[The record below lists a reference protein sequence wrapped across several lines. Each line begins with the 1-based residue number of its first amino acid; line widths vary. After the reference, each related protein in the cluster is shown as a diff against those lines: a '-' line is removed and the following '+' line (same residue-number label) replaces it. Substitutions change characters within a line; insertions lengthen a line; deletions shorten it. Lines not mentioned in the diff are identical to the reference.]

1 MKTTDYKVGD
11 TVMLS
16 DGKKYTYMGERT
28 AICGI
33 KSHDYEPIEF
43 ISPWFKMMRDE
54 EGRAFVP
61 FMGKIEA
68 EVVTRTEADPKPIR
82 SRSEANPK
90 RKGLMRRALD
100 WWKESNR
107 WKHLVYAIPC
117 GVVLGWEFTVGLAV
131 GMEFKDKLWGGKP
144 DFIDY
149 LLTCLGGLIGWGVM
163 RLLGLDYL
171 VMELVKLII

>member
-11 TVMLS
+11 TVMLP
-16 DGKKYTYMGERT
+16 DGKKYTYMGER
-28 AICGI
+28 AIDGS
-33 KSHDYEPIEF
+33 KSHAYEPIES
-43 ISPWFKMMRDE
+43 ISLRFRTMRDE

-61 FMGKIEA
+61 FKRMIEA
-68 EVVTRTEADPKPIR
+68 EVVTRTEAD
-82 SRSEANPK
+82 PK

-100 WWKESNR
+100 WWKASNR

-149 LLTCLGGLIGWGVM
+149 ILTCVGGLIGWGVT

>member
-11 TVMLS
+11 TVMLP
-16 DGKKYTYMGERT
+16 DGKKYTYMGER
-28 AICGI
+28 AIGGS
-33 KSHDYEPIEF
+33 KSHDYEPIES
-43 ISPWFKMMRDE
+43 ISLWFEMMWDE

-61 FMGKIEA
+61 FTGMVEA
-68 EVVTRTEADPKPIR
+68 EVVTRTEAD
-82 SRSEANPK
+82 PK

-100 WWKESNR
+100 WWKASNR
-107 WKHLVYAIPC
+107 WEHLVYAIPC

-149 LLTCLGGLIGWGVM
+149 FLTCLGGLIGWGVM

-171 VMELVKLII
+171 ILTLIKIIL

>member
-11 TVMLS
+11 TVMLP
-16 DGKKYTYMGERT
+16 DGKKYTYMGER
-28 AICGI
+28 GI
-33 KSHDYEPIEF
+33 GGSKSHDYEPIEGKPPSF
-43 ISPWFKMMRDE
+43 GMMR
-54 EGRAFVP
+54 GGNGNMFAP
-61 FMGKIEA
+61 FRGMIEA
-68 EVVTRTEADPKPIR
+68 EVVTRAEAD
-82 SRSEANPK
+82 PK

-100 WWKESNR
+100 WWKASNR

-149 LLTCLGGLIGWGVM
+149 ILTCVGGLIGWGVT

>member
-11 TVMLS
+11 TVMLP
-16 DGKKYTYMGERT
+16 DGKKYTYMGEREV
-28 AICGI
+28 CGS
-33 KSHDYEPIEF
+33 KLHDYEPLEGK
-43 ISPWFKMMRDE
+43 SPWFGTARDK
-54 EGRAFVP
+54 EGNAFVP
-61 FMGKIEA
+61 FSEKQEA
-68 EVVTRTEADPKPIR
+68 EVIAEIVDT
-82 SRSEANPK
+82 PK

-149 LLTCLGGLIGWGVM
+149 ILTCVGGLIGWGVT

>member
-11 TVMLS
+11 TVMLP
-16 DGKKYTYMGERT
+16 DGKKYTYMGER
-28 AICGI
+28 AISGG
-33 KSHDYEPIEF
+33 KSHDYEPIES
-43 ISPWFKMMRDE
+43 ISPRFKMMWDE

-61 FMGKIEA
+61 FTRMIEA
-68 EVVTRTEADPKPIR
+68 EVVTRTEAD
-82 SRSEANPK
+82 PK

-100 WWKESNR
+100 WWKASNR

-149 LLTCLGGLIGWGVM
+149 FLTCLGGLIGWGAM

-171 VMELVKLII
+171 ILTLIKIIL

>member
-11 TVMLS
+11 TVMLP
-16 DGKKYTYMGERT
+16 DGKKYTYRGER
-28 AICGI
+28 AIGGSR
-33 KSHDYEPIEF
+33 SHDYEPIEGK
-43 ISPWFKMMRDE
+43 SPSFGMMRDE
-54 EGRAFVP
+54 NGNMFAP
-61 FMGKIEA
+61 FTRMTEA
-68 EVVTRTEADPKPIR
+68 EVVTRAEPDP
-82 SRSEANPK
+82 E
-90 RKGLMRRALD
+90 RKGLTRRALD

-171 VMELVKLII
+171 ILTLIKIIL

>member
-11 TVMLS
+11 TVMLP
-16 DGKKYTYMGERT
+16 DGKKYTYMGER
-28 AICGI
+28 AIDGS
-33 KSHDYEPIEF
+33 KSHAYEPIES
-43 ISPWFKMMRDE
+43 ISPWFRTMWDE

-61 FMGKIEA
+61 FTRMIEA
-68 EVVTRTEADPKPIR
+68 EVVTRTEADPNPVR
-82 SRSEANPK
+82 SRSEADPK

-100 WWKESNR
+100 WWKASNR

-149 LLTCLGGLIGWGVM
+149 ILTCVGGLIGWGVT

-171 VMELVKLII
+171 ILTLIKIIL

>member
-11 TVMLS
+11 TVMLP
-16 DGKKYTYMGERT
+16 DGKKYTYMGER
-28 AICGI
+28 AISGS
-33 KSHDYEPIEF
+33 KSHDYEPIES
-43 ISPWFKMMRDE
+43 ISLWFRMMWDE

-61 FMGKIEA
+61 FTRMIEA
-68 EVVTRTEADPKPIR
+68 EVVTRTEPD
-82 SRSEANPK
+82 PK

-100 WWKESNR
+100 WWKASNR

-149 LLTCLGGLIGWGVM
+149 FLTCLGGLIGWGVM
-163 RLLGLDYL
+163 RLLGLDH
-171 VMELVKLII
+171 LILTLIKIIL

>member
-16 DGKKYTYMGERT
+16 DGKKYTYMGER
-28 AICGI
+28 AIGGS
-33 KSHDYEPIEF
+33 KSHDYEPIE
-43 ISPWFKMMRDE
+43 
-54 EGRAFVP
+54 
-61 FMGKIEA
+61 GKPPSFGMIEA
-68 EVVTRTEADPKPIR
+68 EVVTRAEADP
-82 SRSEANPK
+82 E

-149 LLTCLGGLIGWGVM
+149 ILTCVGGLIGWGVM

-171 VMELVKLII
+171 ILTLIKIIL